1 VVGEVVGGAVVAGGG
16 AVCVRLGGDVGGG
29 VGAGVGFEGGVGVL
43 SRVRVVGVGVVV
55 TVVEGASMMVAGLA
69 D

>member
-1 VVGEVVGGAVVAGGG
+1 VVDEVVEGGVVAGGG

-29 VGAGVGFEGGVGVL
+29 VGFRGGVDVL

-55 TVVEGASMMVAGLA
+55 TVVEGVSLMVAGLA
-69 D
+69 G

>member
-1 VVGEVVGGAVVAGGG
+1 MVGGVVAGGG

-29 VGAGVGFEGGVGVL
+29 VGFGFEDCVEVL
-43 SRVRVVGVGVVV
+43 SRVCAARAGVVV
-55 TVVEGASMMVAGLA
+55 TVVEGVSTMIAELA